1 MRVSRPSSALTG
13 WPVVSCLSG
22 RHGAAGYGP
31 MASRH
36 SDWMAQA
43 GRDLEHA
50 RRAAEGG
57 SHEWACFAAHQ
68 ASEKA
73 VKALFQWS
81 GARVVRGHSL
91 ADMVSELARSL
102 PEASTLLEAAR
113 ELDRHYVPARYPDAY
128 PSGAPFQYYSEK
140 DSERAIAHARKIY
153 GFCHSHL
160 P

>member
-1 MRVSRPSSALTG
+1 
-13 WPVVSCLSG
+13 
-22 RHGAAGYGP
+22 

-73 VKALFQWS
+73 IKALFQWS
-81 GARVVRGHSL
+81 GARVVRGHSQWPTWCP
-91 ADMVSELARSL
+91 SWPGRCRRRQ
-102 PEASTLLEAAR
+102 TLLEAAR

>member
-1 MRVSRPSSALTG
+1 
-13 WPVVSCLSG
+13 
-22 RHGAAGYGP
+22 

-73 VKALFQWS
+73 IKALFQWS

-91 ADMVSELARSL
+91 ADMVSELAGSL
-102 PEASTLLEAAR
+102 PEASALLEAAR

-140 DSERAIAHARKIY
+140 DSERAIAHAGEINR
-153 GFCHSHL
+153 FCHGHL
-160 P
+160 PRPR

>member
-1 MRVSRPSSALTG
+1 MTTPI
-13 WPVVSCLSG
+13 P
-22 RHGAAGYGP
+22 AADGLAGGIILVRYVQTADCGP

-43 GRDLEHA
+43 EKDLEHA

-73 VKALFQWS
+73 IKALFQWS
-81 GARVVRGHSL
+81 GAQVVRGHSL

-102 PEASTLLEAAR
+102 PEAAALLEAAR

-140 DSERAIAHARKIY
+140 DSERAIAHAGEIDR
-153 GFCHSHL
+153 FCHGHL

>member
-1 MRVSRPSSALTG
+1 
-13 WPVVSCLSG
+13 
-22 RHGAAGYGP
+22 

-113 ELDRHYVPARYPDAY
+113 ELDRHYVPTRYPDAY

>member
-1 MRVSRPSSALTG
+1 
-13 WPVVSCLSG
+13 
-22 RHGAAGYGP
+22 
-31 MASRH
+31 
-36 SDWMAQA
+36 MAQA

-50 RRAAEGG
+50 QRAAEGG

-73 VKALFQWS
+73 IKAFFQWS
-81 GARVVRGHSL
+81 GARVVRGRSV

-102 PEASTLLEAAR
+102 PEASALLEAAR
-113 ELDRHYVPARYPDAY
+113 ELDRHYVPARYPDAF

-140 DSERAIAHARKIY
+140 DSARAIGHARKIDR
-153 GFCHSHL
+153 FCHGHL

>member
-1 MRVSRPSSALTG
+1 
-13 WPVVSCLSG
+13 
-22 RHGAAGYGP
+22 

-73 VKALFQWS
+73 IKAFFQWS
-81 GARVVRGHSL
+81 GARVVRGRSM
-91 ADMVSELARSL
+91 ADMVSVLARSL
-102 PEASTLLEAAR
+102 PEASALLEAAR
-113 ELDRHYVPARYPDAY
+113 ELDRHYVPARYPDAF

-140 DSERAIAHARKIY
+140 DSARAIGHARKIDR
-153 GFCHSHL
+153 FCHGHL